1 MRDNLSDVVYLS
13 LPCSHSQTC
22 FCPLLFPPLSPAEI
36 LSDLI
41 FMYLCQAICECLS
54 FPSFL
59 SRFYSTSLA
68 PFAPQIQRA
77 GDMQPPR
84 GWDGITLTHTH
95 MDWKH
100 RLFSG
105 LDNDQWLSKCCEWTQ
120 KTQSVFAVWA
130 DMLTAAIFCPDSWLT
145 VQLGSELPLRV
156 CAFMWSHASLFFKEN
171 KVFKRKI
178 SSLVALLNSS

>member
-1 MRDNLSDVVYLS
+1 MWYICLSPALTLRLASALSYFHLCLQLRYSLTSYLCISVRLFVNASLS
-13 LPCSHSQTC
+13 LPSSPDFTLHLLPHLHPKYKGLETC
-22 FCPLLFPPLSPAEI
+22 NLQEGEMALLS
-36 LSDLI
+36 
-41 FMYLCQAICECLS
+41 
-54 FPSFL
+54 
-59 SRFYSTSLA
+59 
-68 PFAPQIQRA
+68 
-77 GDMQPPR
+77 
-84 GWDGITLTHTH
+84 HTH
-95 MDWKH
+95 MDWRH

-105 LDNDQWLSKCCEWTQ
+105 LDNDQWLSKCCEWAQ